1 MTPNNNIRQALTS
14 FVGCEQQI
22 KKRKRN
28 FKMTHTHTHTH
39 THTDTSSG
47 LHTMSGYTLRSIYII
62 YIYIHIYNTF
72 TSENSLEEGH
82 GRN

>member
-22 KKRKRN
+22 KKRKN

-39 THTDTSSG
+39 TPTHTHTHTDTSSG
-47 LHTMSGYTLRSIYII
+47 LYT
-62 YIYIHIYNTF
+62 
-72 TSENSLEEGH
+72 
-82 GRN
+82 

>member
-22 KKRKRN
+22 KKRKN

-39 THTDTSSG
+39 THTRIQAQVYIQCPDIRSG
-47 LHTMSGYTLRSIYII
+47 LYT
-62 YIYIHIYNTF
+62 
-72 TSENSLEEGH
+72 
-82 GRN
+82 